1 MESLECQIIN
11 KSDSRIIEI
20 EKLRREVFHV
30 DNGKYFIREISN
42 DKIIVIG
49 CFLQKKLV
57 GGAYISLS
65 YNSLFI
71 ESIFVE
77 EKYQRN
83 ALHVGSLMFQY
94 ILNHKNIFEKIFN
107 TTFHQCRLESRNQ
120 DSFYE
125 KLGFREEDN
134 VIGTMKRSI

>member
-57 GGAYISLS
+57 IYHHPIIHYLL
-65 YNSLFI
+65 NLFLC
-71 ESIFVE
+71 
-77 EKYQRN
+77 K
-83 ALHVGSLMFQY
+83 
-94 ILNHKNIFEKIFN
+94 KNIKEM
-107 TTFHQCRLESRNQ
+107 LYMSAA
-120 DSFYE
+120 
-125 KLGFREEDN
+125 
-134 VIGTMKRSI
+134 

>member
-49 CFLQKKLV
+49 CFLQK
-57 GGAYISLS
+57 
-65 YNSLFI
+65 N
-71 ESIFVE
+71 
-77 EKYQRN
+77 
-83 ALHVGSLMFQY
+83 
-94 ILNHKNIFEKIFN
+94 
-107 TTFHQCRLESRNQ
+107 
-120 DSFYE
+120 
-125 KLGFREEDN
+125 
-134 VIGTMKRSI
+134 